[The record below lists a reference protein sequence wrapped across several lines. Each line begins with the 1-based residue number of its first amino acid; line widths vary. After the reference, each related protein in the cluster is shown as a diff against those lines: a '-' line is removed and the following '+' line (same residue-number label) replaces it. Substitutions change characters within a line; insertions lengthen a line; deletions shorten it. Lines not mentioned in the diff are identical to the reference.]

1 MAWIESH
8 QSLSRHRKTLKTAG
22 RLSVDRHKLIGHLH
36 ELWWWALDNVGVD
49 GKLTD
54 MTPYEIALAAQ
65 WDGDHDDFV
74 EALIDGGFID
84 NEDGCLILHDWYDYA
99 GKLMEQR
106 AKERERSRKRRAEQ
120 RRRPQ
125 EKDRGSTAGRPE
137 DDREKTV
144 GTVPNRTVPNSTST
158 STPPPPSPTPDGVE
172 EGAPAQPQ
180 KRQEQPGEQRKRAKT
195 PETTDE
201 QPMMPAKSIKRRAK
215 TPVDDSLFARFWA
228 AYPKKR
234 SKGQAEKAWAK
245 LQPDEQ
251 LVETML
257 AAIER
262 AKTSEEWRKEGGR
275 YIPYPATWLNA
286 KGWED
291 DYRPLEVINGGR
303 SQKHRGYPQGE
314 DDYSDLIIR

>member
-49 GKLTD
+49 GRLTG
-54 MTPYEIALAAQ
+54 MSPVEIGLAAQ
-65 WDGDHDDFV
+65 WDGDPEEFV
-74 EALIDGGFID
+74 EALIYGGFID
-84 NEDGCLILHDWYDYA
+84 RDGDELVLHDWYDYA

-120 RRRPQ
+120 RRRPL

-144 GTVPNRTVPNSTST
+144 GTVPNRTVPNSTNNKEYT
-158 STPPPPSPTPDGVE
+158 CAPDDAQEDTHDAPMDKPSSKSGPRSPFKS
-172 EGAPAQPQ
+172 
-180 KRQEQPGEQRKRAKT
+180 KRQEQLF
-195 PETTDE
+195 DE
-201 QPMMPAKSIKRRAK
+201 
-215 TPVDDSLFARFWA
+215 FWER
-228 AYPKKR
+228 YPKKR
-234 SKGQAEKAWAK
+234 SKGQAERAWAK
-245 LQPDEQ
+245 ITPDDA
-251 LVETML
+251 LFRYIL
-257 AAIER
+257 DGLER
-262 AKTSEEWRKEGGR
+262 AKRSRDWIKDAGA

-291 DYRPLEVINGGR
+291 EHDE
-303 SQKHRGYPQGE
+303 RGIGNDRHGSKSKFDE
-314 DDYSDLIIR
+314 LIIRDDDI